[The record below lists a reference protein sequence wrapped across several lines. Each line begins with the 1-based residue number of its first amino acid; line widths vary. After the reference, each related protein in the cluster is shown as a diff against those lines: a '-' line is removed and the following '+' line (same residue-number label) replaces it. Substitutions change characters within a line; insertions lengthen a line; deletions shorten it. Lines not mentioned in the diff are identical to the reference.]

1 MNTKYEITDIAHEK
15 YPFLHRIRAL
25 RDIGSE
31 VKAGDL
37 GGFVECE
44 SNLSFESGDDAWI
57 FDDAIAA
64 GAGCVDKGS
73 VLRERAIVCG
83 CAYASHG
90 TEMSGDSR
98 AEDDAYIR
106 GARLS
111 RCARVSGNGM
121 VLQSPTTKAAPILT
135 GSCSVYGK
143 VIGDV
148 TLTGTAVVIS
158 GEEILK
164 SMTTR
169 VAADAVPHK
178 RPMHVN
184 IAQRKSTARFCL
196 FCFIKSLLLVLVGFQ
211 SNPEWFAETSP

>member
-1 MNTKYEITDIAHEK
+1 MVKGGETIMNAKYEITGIAHEK

-31 VKAGDL
+31 IKAGDL
-37 GGFVECE
+37 GGFVESE
-44 SNLSFESGDDAWI
+44 GNLSFEAEDDAWI
-57 FDDAIAA
+57 FNDAIAA
-64 GAGCVDKGS
+64 GEGHVDKGS

-121 VLQSPTTKAAPILT
+121 VLQSPTTKASPILT
-135 GSCSVYGK
+135 GSCAVYGK

-148 TLTGTAVVIS
+148 MLAGSVVVIS
-158 GEEILK
+158 DETISNDSLDTLSIDERGRTILRTPSRDELAPRQPQAEEKKK
-164 SMTTR
+164 S
-169 VAADAVPHK
+169 
-178 RPMHVN
+178 
-184 IAQRKSTARFCL
+184 RKKGRDR
-196 FCFIKSLLLVLVGFQ
+196 
-211 SNPEWFAETSP
+211 